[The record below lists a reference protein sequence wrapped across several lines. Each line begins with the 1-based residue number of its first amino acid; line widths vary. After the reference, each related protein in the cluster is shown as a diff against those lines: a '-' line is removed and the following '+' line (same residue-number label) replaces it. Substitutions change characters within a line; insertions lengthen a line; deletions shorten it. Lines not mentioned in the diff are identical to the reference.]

1 MIKRLVVMLVI
12 AGVVFFLIFGF
23 GAFRSIMIGKF
34 LATLSNQTQTVAT
47 VKAQTSN
54 WQPSISAVGNV
65 VAINGA
71 DLSAEVAG
79 IVDSIGFESGET
91 VPAGKLLLTLR
102 ANNDDAVLQQLKAT
116 AELDAV
122 TYHRDLRQLA
132 ADAVSQ
138 ATVDTDRATLKSAD
152 AQVAAQRALM
162 AEKQIRAPFAGT
174 LGIRQVDLGQYLS
187 AGTAVVTLQQL
198 NPLFVDF
205 YLPQQSLSKI
215 NVGQLISVTIDAFP
229 NQTFPGT
236 ISAINSEIDT
246 ATRTVQVR
254 ATIANKALQL
264 RPGMYATVN
273 IGIGAP
279 QSLVTLP
286 QTAITYNS
294 YGDTVFK
301 VSDTK
306 NANGPDTLTAVQQ
319 FVQLG
324 DTRGDQVAIL
334 SGVAAGDQVI
344 TAGQLKLK
352 NGTPVAIN
360 NSIQPAD
367 EANPNPPNE

>member
-12 AGVVFFLIFGF
+12 AGIVFFLIFGF

-34 LATLSNQTQTVAT
+34 LATLSDQTQTVAT
-47 VKAQTSN
+47 ITAQTSS
-54 WQPSISAVGNV
+54 WQPSLSAVGSV

-79 IVDSIGFESGET
+79 IVDSIDFESGET

-102 ANNDDAVLQQLKAT
+102 PNNDNAVLQELQAT
-116 AELDAV
+116 AALDAV
-122 TYHRDLRQLA
+122 TYHRDVRQLA

-138 ATVDTDRATLKSAD
+138 ATVDTDRATLQNAN

-174 LGIRQVDLGQYLS
+174 VGIRQVNLGQYLS
-187 AGTAVVTLQQL
+187 AGTAIATLQQL

-205 YLPQQSLSKI
+205 YLPQQSLSQI
-215 NVGQLISVTIDAFP
+215 SVGQAITVTIDAFP
-229 NQTFPGT
+229 NQSFPGT
-236 ISAINSEIDT
+236 ISAINSEVDT
-246 ATRTVQVR
+246 ATRTVQIR
-254 ATIANKALQL
+254 ATISNDALQL
-264 RPGMYATVN
+264 RPGMYATVS
-273 IGIGAP
+273 IGLGAP
-279 QSLVTLP
+279 QNLITLP

-301 VSDTK
+301 VKDTK

-319 FVQLG
+319 FVQVG
-324 DTRGDQVAIL
+324 DTRGDQVAVL

-360 NSIQPAD
+360 NSIQPAN